1 MNSNNTKAN
10 NKVGNNTTGNTR
22 NNMGTNAGI
31 LGNIPRI
38 NSIVTSGNNA
48 ISEFTEAVSNVGNNA
63 LKAVTNVGNTV
74 TGAVNNIGK
83 TVSNTVF
90 NATNNIK
97 NTTGNIASTVINTMP
112 EPVQNTISNI
122 GNSFKEV
129 GMNIAEPIN
138 ESIKAIPSNTSPA
151 VSIPLIL
158 TLGVLVIAFVLLA
171 TFHQQIKEKLE
182 YVYNSIKKFF
192 TKTIPSELPAIEP
205 TSLIPEENIVEKVLP
220 GKKQVFN
227 VADNRYTYKDAAPLC
242 KALGA
247 ELATYEQ
254 VQEAWKHGAD
264 WCNYGWVKGQ
274 AAIYPT
280 QKETWEKL
288 QDGPDDQRL
297 ACGQIGVNGGYF
309 DNPELRFGVNC
320 YGDKPP
326 QSEHDEAMIMKR
338 NDTPMTPD
346 ALVYDQKVAKYR
358 SESDQIGIN
367 PYKPGHWSD

>member
-1 MNSNNTKAN
+1 MNSNYTRAN
-10 NKVGNNTTGNTR
+10 NKVGNNISGNTR
-22 NNMGTNAGI
+22 NNTGL
-31 LGNIPRI
+31 LGNIPRF
-38 NSIVTSGNNA
+38 NSIVTSGNNV
-48 ISEFTEAVSNVGNNA
+48 ISEFTEAVSNAGNNA
-63 LKAVTNVGNTV
+63 MKAVANAGNKVGNAFNNASKTV
-74 TGAVNNIGK
+74 T
-83 TVSNTVF
+83 NTVV
-90 NATNNIK
+90 NTSNNIK

-112 EPVQNTISNI
+112 EPVQNTITNM

-129 GMNIAEPIN
+129 SMNISEPIT
-138 ESIKAIPSNTSPA
+138 ESINAMPTNISPMI
-151 VSIPLIL
+151 SLPLIL
-158 TLGVLVIAFVLLA
+158 TLGILIIAFILLA
-171 TFHQQIKEKLE
+171 TFHQQIKEQLE
-182 YVYNSIKKFF
+182 SIYNAIKKFF
-192 TKTIPSELPAIEP
+192 TKTIPSELPSIEP
-205 TSLIPEENIVEKVLP
+205 SSLIPEENIVEKVLP

-227 VADNRYTYKDAAPLC
+227 VADNKYKYNDASPLC

-254 VQEAWKHGAD
+254 VQEAWKKGAD

-274 AAIYPT
+274 AAVYPT

-297 ACGQIGVNGGYF
+297 ACGQIGINGGYF

-358 SESDQIGIN
+358 SESDQIGVN